1 METQIDRPFVS
12 YGLTE
17 IEYLLE
23 ANSKQADTCA
33 TKNIIDIVSKIHE
46 THKETCALNIKVNWK
61 LT

>member
-1 METQIDRPFVS
+1 METQIDRPLVS

-17 IEYLLE
+17 IEYSIE
-23 ANSKQADTCA
+23 ANSKQVDTCA
-33 TKNIIDIVSKIHE
+33 AKNIIDIVSKIHE